1 MPETEPKRNMVEAKV
16 IATLFGLTVRRIQ
29 QLTQDGVL
37 QTELVGKQRRYDLLQ
52 TVRRYIGY
60 LQEKVNN
67 KGGGKDDTENE
78 SRKIKADADLK
89 ATKAEIA
96 EMELA
101 ELKGEMHR
109 SEDVEAM
116 TTDLVF
122 VIRGMMLALPGRL
135 AIDLANID
143 KPAEI
148 SERIKQE
155 VNAILLELSNYK
167 YDPEAYKKRVRD
179 RQGWN
184 ELIKDDDESEGD
196 GAAEQSDRA
205 GRFKLRPARRPDC
218 FSMGRSASPA
228 IARKLSR
235 GRPVENHADAI
246 PERADGRLQRS
257 EGQQHRHGGGFAG
270 RQVRVPAQLHR
281 VLNRPRS
288 GQHAVRAADNRRR
301 PEVLPPPR
309 GADDPRLEA
318 PEGEGLRRKN
328 SRQREHHPPEIIPRG
343 DADNDR
349 LEQRE
354 RAGFDTCPV
363 YLRRRA

>member
-184 ELIKDDDESEGD
+184 ELIKDDDE
-196 GAAEQSDRA
+196 
-205 GRFKLRPARRPDC
+205 
-218 FSMGRSASPA
+218 
-228 IARKLSR
+228 
-235 GRPVENHADAI
+235 
-246 PERADGRLQRS
+246 
-257 EGQQHRHGGGFAG
+257 
-270 RQVRVPAQLHR
+270 
-281 VLNRPRS
+281 
-288 GQHAVRAADNRRR
+288 
-301 PEVLPPPR
+301 
-309 GADDPRLEA
+309 
-318 PEGEGLRRKN
+318 
-328 SRQREHHPPEIIPRG
+328 
-343 DADNDR
+343 
-349 LEQRE
+349 
-354 RAGFDTCPV
+354 
-363 YLRRRA
+363 